1 MTTRSFCRQFLWRAV
16 IALLLSAAACGASA
30 QVIPAFSGKP
40 DLSAFGTLP
49 VNFTPDFGYFAP
61 VLFGYQLGGF
71 LQTQHLIGLEIRG
84 TIQRRFNT
92 QHQES
97 ALGGPR
103 FALHYG
109 PFSPYVSVLGGGGN
123 GWRYLHPPVVGA
135 QNPQPVEGLGPQ
147 WTVAGGVDFHVSRRL
162 RLRLGDLSYS
172 KNYLKNWNLTSL
184 NFTAGLVYRINS
196 ATSER

>member
-1 MTTRSFCRQFLWRAV
+1 MTTRSCCRQSLLRAAVAFLFSVAV
-16 IALLLSAAACGASA
+16 CSASA
-30 QVIPAFSGKP
+30 QVVPAFGGKP
-40 DLSAFGTLP
+40 DLSVFGTLP
-49 VNFTPDFGYFAP
+49 VNVTPDFGYFAP

-71 LQTQHLIGLEIRG
+71 LQTRHVFGLEIRG

-109 PFSPYVSVLGGGGN
+109 PFAPYVSVLGGGGN
-123 GWRYLHPPVVGA
+123 GWRYLNPPIVGVR
-135 QNPQPVEGLGPQ
+135 NVQPLEDLGLQ
-147 WTVAGGVDFHVSRRL
+147 WTVAGGVDFHVNRHL
-162 RLRLGDLSYS
+162 RLRVGELSYS

-184 NFTAGLVYRINS
+184 NFTAGLVYRIN
-196 ATSER
+196 

>member
-1 MTTRSFCRQFLWRAV
+1 VAVLCSF
-16 IALLLSAAACGASA
+16 ALYSASA
-30 QVIPAFSGKP
+30 QVVPAFRGKP
-40 DLSAFGTLP
+40 DLSIYGTLP
-49 VNFTPDFGYFAP
+49 VNATPDFGYFAP
-61 VLFGYQLGGF
+61 VVFGYQLGGF
-71 LQTQHLIGLEIRG
+71 LQTQHLLGIEVRG

-109 PFSPYVSVLGGGGN
+109 PFAPYVSILGGGGN
-123 GWRYLHPPVVGA
+123 GWRYLNPPIVGKK
-135 QNPQPVEGLGPQ
+135 NPQPIEGTGAQ
-147 WTVAGGVDFHVSRRL
+147 WTVAGGVDYHVTRHL

-184 NFTAGLVYRINS
+184 NFTAGLVYRIN
-196 ATSER
+196 

>member
-1 MTTRSFCRQFLWRAV
+1 MTARSCCRQSILWAA
-16 IALLLSAAACGASA
+16 ITLLFSAAAGRASA
-30 QVIPAFSGKP
+30 QVVPAFGGKP
-40 DLSAFGTLP
+40 DLSIFGTLP
-49 VNFTPDFGYFAP
+49 VNVTPDFGYFAP

-71 LQTQHLIGLEIRG
+71 LQTRHVIGIEIRG

-109 PFSPYVSVLGGGGN
+109 PFAPYVSVLGGAGN
-123 GWRYLHPPVVGA
+123 GWRYLNPPVVGVK
-135 QNPQPVEGLGPQ
+135 NVQPLEGLGPQ
-147 WTVAGGVDFHVSRRL
+147 WTVLGGLDFRLDHHL
-162 RLRLGDLSYS
+162 RLRVGELSYS

-184 NFTAGLVYRINS
+184 NFTAGLVYRIN
-196 ATSER
+196 

>member
-1 MTTRSFCRQFLWRAV
+1 MTAHSWCRQSLLRAAV
-16 IALLLSAAACGASA
+16 ALVFSVAACSASA
-30 QVIPAFSGKP
+30 QVVPAFGGKP
-40 DLSAFGTLP
+40 DISVFGTLP

-71 LQTQHLIGLEIRG
+71 VQTRHVFGIEIRG
-84 TIQRRFNT
+84 TIQRRANT

-109 PFSPYVSVLGGGGN
+109 PFAPYVSVLGGGGN
-123 GWRYLHPPVVGA
+123 GWRYLNPPIVGIK
-135 QNPQPVEGLGPQ
+135 NPQPLEGLGPQ
-147 WTVAGGVDFHVSRRL
+147 WTVVGGVDFRMSHRWRA
-162 RLRLGDLSYS
+162 RLGEISYS

-184 NFTAGLVYRINS
+184 NFTAGLVYRIN
-196 ATSER
+196 